1 MLLTDGSQYDRGQ
14 VLLQTFKNEQTL
26 GKQGANRFNNLAA
39 AGAYGVTADTA
50 GTVEILSNAQAPG
63 SGGTGRLNAGS
74 LELSNID
81 MADEF
86 SRMITTQRA
95 FQANAR
101 VISTADE
108 ILKEMMALKR

>member
-1 MLLTDGSQYDRGQ
+1 MH
-14 VLLQTFKNEQTL
+14 
-26 GKQGANRFNNLAA
+26 GKPER
-39 AGAYGVTADTA
+39 VTPKP
-50 GTVEILSNAQAPG
+50 PG
-63 SGGTGRLNAGS
+63 SLS
-74 LELSNID
+74 PDDLMEVLELSNVD

>member
-1 MLLTDGSQYDRGQ
+1 M
-14 VLLQTFKNEQTL
+14 QTFKNEQTL
-26 GKQGANRFNNLAA
+26 IEEGGNRFSNLAA
-39 AGAYGVTADTA
+39 AGPFGVAGNGAGVT
-50 GTVEILSNAQAPG
+50 EILANAQKPG
-63 SGGTGRLNAGS
+63 EGGTGSLSPGS
-74 LELSNID
+74 LELSNVD